1 MRPTAA
7 SVPTPRRPRAV
18 DPARCAA
25 AFSAGSSA
33 LRRTTPVPDGVRF
46 AGHAP
51 FRAAVMYAAARQ
63 PEGEGQAAESR
74 ATGVYRERAE
84 RRRRTRGTGEARG
97 DGWQRTEED
106 EQLLRLATR
115 YSTLTLHQAAYACWG
130 GRIEAARRR
139 VRLMVEA
146 GLLHRLAVADVG
158 IRLESEGRTVL
169 SEREVHAAEA
179 VPGRAAELLADLGVH
194 QVPVGVRRGEILA
207 VPVGA
212 RAVHWPDLVVVLPG
226 GRLAAF
232 EVELT
237 AKPAAALR
245 TILRAYKQAR
255 RPVAYLATEP
265 VVGQLQGG
273 PGPGGRWVN
282 GVAQELELLP
292 PGGPGPGADGH
303 LQVRPFTAVDPAVAR
318 RTAQQAARLRGG

>member
-1 MRPTAA
+1 METRTA
-7 SVPTPRRPRAV
+7 
-18 DPARCAA
+18 
-25 AFSAGSSA
+25 
-33 LRRTTPVPDGVRF
+33 
-46 AGHAP
+46 
-51 FRAAVMYAAARQ
+51 
-63 PEGEGQAAESR
+63 
-74 ATGVYRERAE
+74 GVYRERAE

-106 EQLLRLATR
+106 EKLLRLVTR

-139 VRLMVEA
+139 VRLMAEA
-146 GLLHRLAVADVG
+146 GLLHRSADVRWARTIVWPTERGTRIADTGLSAPRPPGERLLHRLAVADAG
-158 IRLESEGRTVL
+158 IRLESEGHTVL

-179 VPGRAAELLADLGVH
+179 VPGRAAQLLSDLGVH
-194 QVPVGVRRGEILA
+194 QVPTGARRGETLA

-212 RAVHWPDLVVVLPG
+212 HAVHWPDLVVVLPG

-245 TILRAYKQAR
+245 AILRAYKQAR

-265 VVGQLQGG
+265 VVRQLQGG
-273 PGPGGRWVN
+273 PGPDGRWAD
-282 GVAQELELLP
+282 GVAQELDLLP
-292 PGGPGPGADGH
+292 PGGPDPGAGGH
-303 LQVRPFTAVDPAVAR
+303 LRIRPFTAVDPAVAR
-318 RTAQQAARLRGG
+318 RAELQAARLRGG

>member
-1 MRPTAA
+1 MET
-7 SVPTPRRPRAV
+7 
-18 DPARCAA
+18 
-25 AFSAGSSA
+25 
-33 LRRTTPVPDGVRF
+33 RT
-46 AGHAP
+46 
-51 FRAAVMYAAARQ
+51 
-63 PEGEGQAAESR
+63 
-74 ATGVYRERAE
+74 TGVYRERAE

-139 VRLMVEA
+139 VRLMAEA
-146 GLLHRLAVADVG
+146 GLLHRSADVRWARTIVWPTERGARIAGTGLGAPRPPGERLLHRLAVADAG
-158 IRLESEGRTVL
+158 IRLESEGHTVL

-194 QVPVGVRRGEILA
+194 QVPAGARRGETLA

-245 TILRAYKQAR
+245 TILRTYKQTR

-265 VVGQLQGG
+265 VVRQLQGG
-273 PGPGGRWVN
+273 PGPGGRWID
-282 GVAQELELLP
+282 GVAQELDLLP
-292 PGGPGPGADGH
+292 PGGPDPGAGGH
-303 LQVRPFTAVDPAVAR
+303 LRVRPFTAVDPAVAR
-318 RTAQQAARLRGG
+318 RAELQAARLRGG